1 MAVAKTP
8 LGLKKPETLTE
19 LGKHGAQVIS
29 DNAQK
34 TDDLITA
41 SLAVQSNL
49 AARLGR
55 AEANIQAGNGNGP
68 GLVEDPLN
76 PGFFF
81 VADDSP
87 LMEDPENP
95 GFYTF

>member
-1 MAVAKTP
+1 VAVGITTH
-8 LGLKKPETLTE
+8 GLRKPDNKE
-19 LGKHGAQVIS
+19 LARNGENDIS
-29 DNAQK
+29 YNAQK

-41 SLAVQSNL
+41 TLAVQSNL

-68 GLVEDPLN
+68 GLSEDPLN

-81 VADDSP
+81 MADDSP
-87 LMEDPENP
+87 LTEDPENP

>member
-1 MAVAKTP
+1 VAVGITTHGLRKPDIHELAKT
-8 LGLKKPETLTE
+8 
-19 LGKHGAQVIS
+19 GAADVS
-29 DNAQK
+29 YNAQK

-41 SLAVQSNL
+41 TLAVQSNL

-76 PGFFF
+76 PGTYFM
-81 VADDSP
+81 ADDSP
-87 LMEDPENP
+87 LFEDPDAP

>member
-1 MAVAKTP
+1 MARN
-8 LGLKKPETLTE
+8 
-19 LGKHGAQVIS
+19 GAEDFS
-29 DNAQK
+29 YNAQK

-41 SLAVQSNL
+41 TLAVQSNL

>member
-1 MAVAKTP
+1 MGVVITTH
-8 LGLKKPETLTE
+8 GLRKPDGKE
-19 LGKHGAQVIS
+19 LVLHGDNDIAH
-29 DNAQK
+29 NAQK

-41 SLAVQSNL
+41 TLAVQSNL

-76 PGFFF
+76 PGFYF

-87 LMEDPENP
+87 LYEDPDAP